1 MKMHNSAVLLSQR
14 GGAIPCAP
22 PVLYELPPSTHITPT
37 AGAVYPYPFPLPSL
51 RNVFLT
57 YTFFGFVYLFT
68 LQYNDA
74 LFHKDPRPP
83 LKDLGFHHFPCLPL
97 AGEVCDVFATIVI
110 FTVAGYLFYTGDL
123 PAFRW
128 GLLDLA
134 VGKLVSLTLHSST
147 LMPESR
153 SVIPEPTPVIGRL
166 MGGSTDR
173 LMSNHVFE
181 LGVALH
187 IAQGLGWIRSTPE
200 RLAVLLIFSAGI
212 ILSRGH
218 YTVDVVLAWW
228 CMAVVGRLGFKYR
241 KSGEV

>member
-1 MKMHNSAVLLSQR
+1 MFMPQR
-14 GGAIPCAP
+14 GGSIPSP
-22 PVLYELPPSTHITPT
+22 PPNLYDLPPSTHITPT
-37 AGAVYPYPFPLPSL
+37 AGHVYPYPFPLPSL
-51 RNVFLT
+51 RTVFLT
-57 YTFFGFVYLFT
+57 YTLFGFIYLFT
-68 LQYNDA
+68 LHHGDA
-74 LFHKDPRPP
+74 VFLKDPRPP
-83 LKDLGFHHFPCLPL
+83 LKDLGFAHLPHL
-97 AGEVCDVFATIVI
+97 PPAGEVCDVFATIVI
-110 FTVAGYLFYTGDL
+110 FTVAGYLAYTGDY

-134 VGKLVSLTLHSST
+134 VGKLVSITLHSST

-153 SVIPEPTPVIGRL
+153 NVIPSPTPIIGGL

-173 LMSNHVFE
+173 LMSNHVYE

-200 RLAVLLIFSAGI
+200 RLALLMAFSCGI
-212 ILSRGH
+212 LMSRGH

-241 KSGEV
+241 KSGGGGEEVD